1 MKKNLRSL
9 AMCVLAAATLAACG
23 GGGDGDQTPK
33 IKYSNLVSFGD
44 SLSDAGSYAV
54 STIAAPTVGGGKYTV
69 NGANGKIWT
78 ELLATQLGLSA
89 PCAAQTG
96 LNSVIPGIPA
106 VPVVN
111 KAGCFSYGQGG
122 SRVTNAVGVAN
133 LNTYPADPNGAL
145 GQLTVPVLSQINR
158 HLLAVGGSFKGDEL
172 VSVLAGANDVFV
184 NLGVVSA
191 KVAAASA
198 APGAT
203 PASVGAAAQAASTEA
218 VTAMGVTGAELAVYV
233 KNLIVAKGAKYVVV
247 VNLPNVSKT
256 PLAYSLDAPTQG
268 LVQLM
273 TTTFNAQ
280 LAEGLKGSE
289 TEVVVVDAFTQSN
302 DQATNPAQYSLTNTT
317 TPACDFT
324 KTIFASSLV
333 CSASTLVAGDVSK
346 YLFADAVHPTPYG
359 YQLLAQFVFKNLAAK
374 GWL

>member
-1 MKKNLRSL
+1 MKKNFRLL
-9 AMCVLAAATLAACG
+9 AFCLVAAATLAACG

-78 ELLATQLGLSA
+78 ELLAAQLGLSA

-96 LNSVIPGIPA
+96 LKSVIPGIPA
-106 VPVVN
+106 APVVN

-145 GQLTVPVLSQINR
+145 GQLTDPVLSQINR

-203 PASVGAAAQAASTEA
+203 PTSVGAAAQAASTEA
-218 VTAMGVTGAELAVYV
+218 VTAMGVTGAELAAYV

-256 PLAYSLDAPTQG
+256 PLAYSLDVPTQG

-280 LAEGLKGSE
+280 LAEGLKGNE
-289 TEVVVVDAFTQSN
+289 TEVAVVDAFTQSN
-302 DQATNPAQYSLTNTT
+302 DQATNPAQYSLSNTT
-317 TPACDFT
+317 TPACDFK

-333 CSASTLVAGDVSK
+333 CSGNTLVAGDVSK

-359 YQLLAQFVFKNLAAK
+359 YQLLAQFVSRSLTAR